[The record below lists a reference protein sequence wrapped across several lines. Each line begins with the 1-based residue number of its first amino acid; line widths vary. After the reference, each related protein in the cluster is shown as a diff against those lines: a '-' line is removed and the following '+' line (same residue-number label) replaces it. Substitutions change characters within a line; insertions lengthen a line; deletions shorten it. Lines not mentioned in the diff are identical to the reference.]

1 VIGPFDRVLARLFE
15 RPGEPA
21 TRLVELSELQSAL
34 SGREDRQAFGE
45 MVFPRVEPLQEAEL
59 HPGGASVLLVTHV
72 VDSRIGH
79 FTVREPKGPAEVG
92 RLHRLLAES
101 GLVPVPASHHLL
113 LLDREERVVG
123 GITWRTA
130 VPRVAHVEG
139 LVVAPALRSQR
150 LAAALVEDLSARL
163 ASAGYVAI
171 HTHFGPG
178 PFPFAPGFRVDR
190 HWGGLVRF
198 LQPPEAARGR

>member
-1 VIGPFDRVLARLFE
+1 VI
-15 RPGEPA
+15 
-21 TRLVELSELQSAL
+21 
-34 SGREDRQAFGE
+34 
-45 MVFPRVEPLQEAEL
+45 
-59 HPGGASVLLVTHV
+59 VTHV
-72 VDSRIGH
+72 VDSRVGH

-92 RLHRLLAES
+92 RLFRLLADS
-101 GLVPVPASHHLL
+101 GLAPVPASRHLV

-130 VPRVAHVEG
+130 APRVAHVEG
-139 LVVAPALRSQR
+139 LVVAPALRSRR
-150 LAAALVEDLSARL
+150 LASALVEDFSARL

-190 HWGGLVRF
+190 RWGGLVRF
-198 LQPPEAARGR
+198 LEPQPTEGTLA